1 MKRAAAIAAC
11 AAGIAFAV
19 SAAAQ
24 EPAPCTG
31 PAYELARRFVGAWQE
46 FSVTAEGERLEGRL
60 DTTFEAG
67 GCAIAQAFTSADGA
81 FTFRTLG
88 YVDAASG
95 EWLET
100 YVLSDNR
107 PATYRWQADG
117 DDVLIVRIAGGDPA
131 TRRRLRVTFLDAD
144 TYRVVIETS
153 PAGADA
159 WTAGLVTMTRRMR
172 SAP

>member
-1 MKRAAAIAAC
+1 MRRAAAIAAC
-11 AAGIAFAV
+11 VASLVFAV

-24 EPAPCTG
+24 DPAPCAG
-31 PAYELARRFVGAWQE
+31 PAYDLARRFVGAWQE

-67 GCAIAQAFTSADGA
+67 GCAIAQAFTSADAA

-95 EWLET
+95 EWQET

-131 TRRRLRVTFLDAD
+131 TRRRLRATFLDAD

-153 PAGADA
+153 PADAEA
-159 WTAGLVTMTRRMR
+159 WTAGLVTMTRRLAE
-172 SAP
+172 AP